1 MELPLRHFL
10 IRSGH
15 AIRRDVAEPRA
26 LLHVVHVIVAEVARV
41 VVQPAVSGVA
51 PVQLAGGEFAP

>member
-15 AIRRDVAEPRA
+15 AIGRDVAEPRA
-26 LLHVVHVIVAEVARV
+26 LRDVVNVPVAEVPRV
-41 VVQPAVSGVA
+41 VVQSAVSGVA
-51 PVQLAGGEFAP
+51 PVELAGAEFAP